1 MDNIEPLPDFFE
13 QKDRYLFGDFFYN
26 KLPASWLHPKQLRRS
41 YRCPG
46 CNGSANF

>member
-13 QKDRYLFGDFFYN
+13 EKDTYFFGEFFYN
-26 KLPASWLHPKQLRRS
+26 KLPSFLHPKQLRRS